1 MTTQSYKHPTN
12 PDPQSNHKER
22 RDRNDDGFSLIEL
35 VVVMAIIGV
44 LSIFGFVLYTNVI
57 VDARGTALDSNIQT
71 AAEALQ
77 LEGSIEP
84 LLLADTAGPPAVSAE
99 TKVQTRMTDRTSFRW
114 IPDRGAGAGDTDDAG
129 WLTTAND
136 SGDTIRF
143 QILQAATSAATQ
155 PAGPA
160 FSVGGSSG
168 IDGSTPP
175 VLPWL
180 PNNRSAVRLM
190 ARTPEGEWR
199 CALVIFAARE
209 STASRAALTAAQAAQ
224 IQGIWYDGGN
234 NLAVSTAAA
243 VPAGAGQTDI
253 NACSPY
259 RTESTA
265 INAMVPASSI
275 EWSPVGRPLQR
286 NPSALG

>member
-190 ARTPEGEWR
+190 ARTPEGEITTEGVR
-199 CALVIFAARE
+199 HRQSRSAGDTGGCRNRFARVLRMAHEEWLHILLLSAENRVGPPIRTPP
-209 STASRAALTAAQAAQ
+209 SVLRGGTQLRKNRAQ
-224 IQGIWYDGGN
+224 
-234 NLAVSTAAA
+234 
-243 VPAGAGQTDI
+243 
-253 NACSPY
+253 
-259 RTESTA
+259 
-265 INAMVPASSI
+265 
-275 EWSPVGRPLQR
+275 
-286 NPSALG
+286 